1 MYKKFLKKVL
11 LLLLILL
18 VSITLSNC
26 AYSSKEKG
34 GYFKKLHSNLPVDG
48 GYQKLK
54 DGRVLIY
61 AGEAGN
67 IIFDP
72 KTDTFRKTAKAKK
85 GIELTSS
92 AALAD
97 GRVLFVGPYAI
108 HAPTDE
114 LDLYSLVADDLF
126 KKRLKKYRIVEST
139 LTDSEIRELSR
150 QVYLEEYAS
159 LYEDEREKLLL
170 PYLKKNPELM
180 KKYNDCVAE
189 YEQSMHGQIYDPV
202 TETFEYTKGKLNI
215 RRFDTTLVLLKNGNV
230 LIMGG
235 QTPRDRKIPIGI
247 ADEGMSTRA
256 GRMEIYNPETETFSL
271 VNNTTPIYNVVDAF
285 LLKDGRVFI
294 IYSGK
299 YTIYD
304 PEKNIFSETGRL
316 IKYKQHLKL
325 SDDKILFF
333 VGSDTT
339 FETFKLP
346 KHSHNHQS
354 YLYYFKEY
362 NISEIVIYDINKKEY
377 KDGGH
382 LLIPRGGSDQ
392 FTFGLI
398 ELKDGNILVFGGED
412 KAEERKLGDTV
423 LEKKDAEIYNPK
435 TGISKVIKKMNY
447 GRVNDEAIL
456 LDDGRVLLYCGNHS
470 IAKDIELKNIEL
482 YIPEK

>member
-1 MYKKFLKKVL
+1 M
-11 LLLLILL
+11 
-18 VSITLSNC
+18 
-26 AYSSKEKG
+26 
-34 GYFKKLHSNLPVDG
+34 
-48 GYQKLK
+48 
-54 DGRVLIY
+54 
-61 AGEAGN
+61 
-67 IIFDP
+67 
-72 KTDTFRKTAKAKK
+72 
-85 GIELTSS
+85 
-92 AALAD
+92 
-97 GRVLFVGPYAI
+97 
-108 HAPTDE
+108 
-114 LDLYSLVADDLF
+114 
-126 KKRLKKYRIVEST
+126 KKYRIVESA

-215 RRFDTTLVLLKNGNV
+215 RRFDTKLVLLKNGNV

-235 QTPRDRKIPIGI
+235 QTPRDNRVPIGI
-247 ADEGMSTRA
+247 ADEGMSIRA

-333 VGSDTT
+333 VGPDTT

-377 KDGGH
+377 KDGGWLADGLANNRYVSGVGTN
-382 LLIPRGGSDQ
+382 LLSTVIAGAYQCGIRDFDTQ
-392 FTFGLI
+392 LAYEACLKN
-398 ELKDGNILVFGGED
+398 ELDGNN
-412 KAEERKLGDTV
+412 RPLGAGKVDTKEFV
-423 LEKKDAEIYNPK
+423 
-435 TGISKVIKKMNY
+435 TY
-447 GRVNDEAIL
+447 GYVPHQAN
-456 LDDGRVLLYCGNHS
+456 VLLFCRSLAHCS
-470 IAKDIELKNIEL
+470 L
-482 YIPEK
+482 P

>member
-34 GYFKKLHSNLPVDG
+34 GYFKKLHSNIPVAGSARKVNDG
-48 GYQKLK
+48 KI
-54 DGRVLIY
+54 LIY
-61 AGEAGN
+61 GEVGN

-72 KTDTFRKTAKAKK
+72 KTDTFRKTVLAKK
-85 GIELTSS
+85 GIGLVSS
-92 AALAD
+92 VSLAD

-114 LDLYSLVADDLF
+114 LKLYSLVADDLF

-139 LTDSEIRELSR
+139 LTDSEIRNLRR

-189 YEQSMHGQIYDPV
+189 YEQSMHGQIYNPV

-215 RRFDTTLVLLKNGNV
+215 RRFDTKLVLLKNGNV

-235 QTPRDRKIPIGI
+235 KTPRDRKIPIGI

-333 VGSDTT
+333 VGPDTT

-382 LLIPRGGSDQ
+382 LLIPRGGSDL

-456 LDDGRVLLYCGNHS
+456 LDDGRVLLYGGNYLEP
-470 IAKDIELKNIEL
+470 KRIEL

>member
-1 MYKKFLKKVL
+1 MYKKFLKKSLV
-11 LLLLILL
+11 LLLILL

-34 GYFKKLHSNLPVDG
+34 GYFKKLHSDIPVAG
-48 GYQKLK
+48 SARKVN
-54 DGRVLIY
+54 DGRILIY
-61 AGEAGN
+61 GEVGN

-72 KTDTFRKTAKAKK
+72 KTDTFRKTVLAKK
-85 GIELTSS
+85 GIGLVSS
-92 AALAD
+92 VSLAD
-97 GRVLFVGPYAI
+97 GRVLFVGPNAI
-108 HAPTDE
+108 EDAPTDE
-114 LDLYSLVADDLF
+114 LKLYSLVEDDLF

-139 LTDSEIRELSR
+139 LTDSEIRNLRR

-215 RRFDTTLVLLKNGNV
+215 RRFDTNLVLLKNGNV

-235 QTPRDRKIPIGI
+235 KTPRDRKIPIGI

-304 PEKNIFSETGRL
+304 PEKNIFSESGCL

-333 VGSDTT
+333 VGPDTK

-377 KDGGH
+377 KNGGH
-382 LLIPRGGSDQ
+382 LLIPRGGSDL

-447 GRVNDEAIL
+447 GRVNDKAIL
-456 LDDGRVLLYCGNHS
+456 LDDGRVLLYGSNYLEP
-470 IAKDIELKNIEL
+470 KRIEL

>member
-1 MYKKFLKKVL
+1 MFKKFLKKVL

-34 GYFKKLHSNLPVDG
+34 GYFKKLHSNIPVAGSARKVNDG
-48 GYQKLK
+48 KI
-54 DGRVLIY
+54 LIY
-61 AGEAGN
+61 GEVGN

-72 KTDTFRKTAKAKK
+72 KTDTFRKTVLAKK
-85 GIELTSS
+85 GIGLVSS
-92 AALAD
+92 VSLAD
-97 GRVLFVGPYAI
+97 GRVLFVGPNAI
-108 HAPTDE
+108 EDAPTDE
-114 LDLYSLVADDLF
+114 LKLYSLVADDLF

-139 LTDSEIRELSR
+139 LTDSEIRNLRR

-189 YEQSMHGQIYDPV
+189 YEQSMHGQIYNPV

-215 RRFDTTLVLLKNGNV
+215 RRFDTKLVLLKNGNV

-235 QTPRDRKIPIGI
+235 KTPRDRKIPIGI
-247 ADEGMSTRA
+247 ADEGMSIRA

-333 VGSDTT
+333 VGPDTT

-382 LLIPRGGSDQ
+382 LLIPRGGSDL

-447 GRVNDEAIL
+447 GRVNDKAIL
-456 LDDGRVLLYCGNHS
+456 LDDGRVLLYGSNYLEP
-470 IAKDIELKNIEL
+470 KRIEL
-482 YIPEK
+482 YVKEHMV

>member
-1 MYKKFLKKVL
+1 MFKKFLKKVL

-34 GYFKKLHSNLPVDG
+34 GYFKKLHSNIPVAGSARKVNDG
-48 GYQKLK
+48 KI
-54 DGRVLIY
+54 LIY
-61 AGEAGN
+61 GEVGN

-72 KTDTFRKTAKAKK
+72 KTDTFRKTVLAKK
-85 GIELTSS
+85 GIGLVSS
-92 AALAD
+92 VSLAD
-97 GRVLFVGPYAI
+97 GRVLFVGPNAI
-108 HAPTDE
+108 EDAPTDE
-114 LDLYSLVADDLF
+114 LKLYSLVADDLF

-139 LTDSEIRELSR
+139 LTDSEIRNLRR

-189 YEQSMHGQIYDPV
+189 YEQSMHGQIYNPV

-215 RRFDTTLVLLKNGNV
+215 RRFDTKLVLLKNGNV

-235 QTPRDRKIPIGI
+235 KTPRDRKIPIGI
-247 ADEGMSTRA
+247 ADEGMSIRA

-333 VGSDTT
+333 VGPDTT

-447 GRVNDEAIL
+447 GRVNDKAIL
-456 LDDGRVLLYCGNHS
+456 LDDGRVLLYGSNYLEP
-470 IAKDIELKNIEL
+470 KRIEL

>member
-1 MYKKFLKKVL
+1 MYKKFLKKSLV
-11 LLLLILL
+11 LLLILL

-34 GYFKKLHSNLPVDG
+34 GYFKKLHSDIPVAG
-48 GYQKLK
+48 SARKVN
-54 DGRVLIY
+54 DGRILIY
-61 AGEAGN
+61 GEVGN

-72 KTDTFRKTAKAKK
+72 KTDTFRKTVLAKK
-85 GIELTSS
+85 GIGLVSS
-92 AALAD
+92 VSLAD
-97 GRVLFVGPYAI
+97 GRVLFVGPNAI
-108 HAPTDE
+108 EDAPTDE
-114 LDLYSLVADDLF
+114 LKLYSLVADDLF

-139 LTDSEIRELSR
+139 LTDSEIRNLRR

-215 RRFDTTLVLLKNGNV
+215 RRFDTNLVLLKNGNV

-235 QTPRDRKIPIGI
+235 KTPRDRKIPIGI

-304 PEKNIFSETGRL
+304 PEKNIFSESGRL

-333 VGSDTT
+333 VGPDTK

-377 KDGGH
+377 KNGGH
-382 LLIPRGGSDQ
+382 LLIPRGGSDL

-435 TGISKVIKKMNY
+435 IGISKVIKKMNY
-447 GRVNDEAIL
+447 GRVNDKAIL
-456 LDDGRVLLYCGNHS
+456 LDDGRVLLYGSNYLEP
-470 IAKDIELKNIEL
+470 KRIEL

>member
-34 GYFKKLHSNLPVDG
+34 GYFKKLHSDIPVAGSARKVNDG
-48 GYQKLK
+48 KI
-54 DGRVLIY
+54 LIY
-61 AGEAGN
+61 GEVGN

-72 KTDTFRKTAKAKK
+72 KTDTFRKTVLAKK
-85 GIELTSS
+85 GIGLVSS
-92 AALAD
+92 VSLAD
-97 GRVLFVGPYAI
+97 GRVLFVGPNAI
-108 HAPTDE
+108 EDAPTDE
-114 LDLYSLVADDLF
+114 LKLYSLVADDLF

-139 LTDSEIRELSR
+139 LTDSEIRNLRR

-215 RRFDTTLVLLKNGNV
+215 RRSDTNLVLLKNGNV

-304 PEKNIFSETGRL
+304 PEKNIFSETGCL

-333 VGSDTT
+333 VGPDTT

-346 KHSHNHQS
+346 QHSHNHQS

-456 LDDGRVLLYCGNHS
+456 LDDGRVLLYGSNYLEP
-470 IAKDIELKNIEL
+470 KRIEL

>member
-108 HAPTDE
+108 HSPTDE

-126 KKRLKKYRIVEST
+126 KKRLKKYRIVESA

-189 YEQSMHGQIYDPV
+189 YEQSMYGQIYDPV

-215 RRFDTTLVLLKNGNV
+215 RRYGVYLVLLKNGNV

-235 QTPRDRKIPIGI
+235 KTPRDNRVPIGI
-247 ADEGMSTRA
+247 SDEGMSERA
-256 GRMEIYNPETETFSL
+256 AQMEIYDPKTQTFSLIPKFLKNPEKWYYVYNPYNFYTIYQLADGEIYNVLGEIYNP
-271 VNNTTPIYNVVDAF
+271 NTNLFKKI
-285 LLKDGRVFI
+285 
-294 IYSGK
+294 
-299 YTIYD
+299 
-304 PEKNIFSETGRL
+304 PELPNRAR
-316 IKYKQHLKL
+316 LKL
-325 SDDKILFF
+325 PDDRIIFI
-333 VGSDTT
+333 G
-339 FETFKLP
+339 E
-346 KHSHNHQS
+346 N
-354 YLYYFKEY
+354 
-362 NISEIVIYDINKKEY
+362 SEDIN
-377 KDGGH
+377 
-382 LLIPRGGSDQ
+382 
-392 FTFGLI
+392 
-398 ELKDGNILVFGGED
+398 
-412 KAEERKLGDTV
+412 A
-423 LEKKDAEIYNPK
+423 YNPK
-435 TGISKVIKKMNY
+435 TNKISLIGKTIIPRGRSYVMTLLNNENILIYDGTNEKLSNPFMGYVRENRLEILNIKTGKST
-447 GRVNDEAIL
+447 L
-456 LDDGRVLLYCGNHS
+456 LKNRYSSSLYYPMLLNDGRIFFVTQDGY
-470 IAKDIELKNIEL
+470 ELF
-482 YIPEK
+482 IPEK

>member
-18 VSITLSNC
+18 VSITLSSC
-26 AYSSKEKG
+26 AYSSIEKG
-34 GYFKKLHSNLPVDG
+34 GYFKKLHSDIPVAGSARKVNDG
-48 GYQKLK
+48 KI
-54 DGRVLIY
+54 LIY
-61 AGEAGN
+61 GEVGN

-72 KTDTFRKTAKAKK
+72 KTDTFRKTVLAKK
-85 GIELTSS
+85 GIGLVSS
-92 AALAD
+92 VSLAD
-97 GRVLFVGPYAI
+97 GRVLFVGPNAI
-108 HAPTDE
+108 EDAPT
-114 LDLYSLVADDLF
+114 
-126 KKRLKKYRIVEST
+126 
-139 LTDSEIRELSR
+139 SEIRELSR
-150 QVYLEEYAS
+150 QVYEEEYAS

-189 YEQSMHGQIYDPV
+189 YEQSMYGQIYDPV

-215 RRFDTTLVLLKNGNV
+215 RRFDTKLVLLKNGNV

-235 QTPRDRKIPIGI
+235 KTPRDRKIPIGI
-247 ADEGMSTRA
+247 ADEGMSIRA

-304 PEKNIFSETGRL
+304 PEKNIFSETGCL

-333 VGSDTT
+333 VGPDTT

-354 YLYYFKEY
+354 YLYYFKQY

-382 LLIPRGGSDQ
+382 LLIPRGGNDMAP
-392 FTFGLI
+392 FGLI

-412 KAEERKLGDTV
+412 KAEERKLGGTV

-456 LDDGRVLLYCGNHS
+456 LDDGRVLLYGGNY
-470 IAKDIELKNIEL
+470 LKPKRIEL

>member
-1 MYKKFLKKVL
+1 MFKKFLKKVL

-34 GYFKKLHSNLPVDG
+34 GYFKKLHSNIPVAGSARKVNDG
-48 GYQKLK
+48 KI
-54 DGRVLIY
+54 LIY
-61 AGEAGN
+61 GEVGN

-72 KTDTFRKTAKAKK
+72 KTDTFRKTVLAKK
-85 GIELTSS
+85 GIGLVSS
-92 AALAD
+92 VSLAD
-97 GRVLFVGPYAI
+97 GRVLFVGPNAI
-108 HAPTDE
+108 EDAPTDE
-114 LDLYSLVADDLF
+114 LKLYSLVADDLF

-139 LTDSEIRELSR
+139 LTDSEIRNLRR

-189 YEQSMHGQIYDPV
+189 YEQSMHGQIYNPV

-215 RRFDTTLVLLKNGNV
+215 RRFDTKLVLLKNGNV

-235 QTPRDRKIPIGI
+235 KTPRDRKIPIGI
-247 ADEGMSTRA
+247 ADEGMSIRA

-304 PEKNIFSETGRL
+304 PEKNIFSETGCL

-333 VGSDTT
+333 VGPDTK

-346 KHSHNHQS
+346 QHSHNHQS

-447 GRVNDEAIL
+447 GRVNDKAIL
-456 LDDGRVLLYCGNHS
+456 LDDGRVLLYGSNYLEP
-470 IAKDIELKNIEL
+470 KRIEL

>member
-1 MYKKFLKKVL
+1 MYKKFLKKSLV
-11 LLLLILL
+11 LLLILL
-18 VSITLSNC
+18 ISITLSNC

-34 GYFKKLHSNLPVDG
+34 GYFKKLHSDIPVAGSARKVNDG
-48 GYQKLK
+48 KI
-54 DGRVLIY
+54 LIY
-61 AGEAGN
+61 GEVGN

-72 KTDTFRKTAKAKK
+72 KTDTFRKTVLAKK
-85 GIELTSS
+85 GIGLVSS
-92 AALAD
+92 VSLAD
-97 GRVLFVGPYAI
+97 GRVLFVGPNAI
-108 HAPTDE
+108 EDAPTDE
-114 LDLYSLVADDLF
+114 LKLYSLVEDDLF

-139 LTDSEIRELSR
+139 LTDSEIRNLRR

-235 QTPRDRKIPIGI
+235 RTPRDNRVPIGI
-247 ADEGMSTRA
+247 ADEGMDTRA
-256 GRMEIYNPETETFSL
+256 GMMEIYNPETETFSL

-304 PEKNIFSETGRL
+304 PEKNIFSETGCL

-333 VGSDTT
+333 VGPDTK

-377 KDGGH
+377 KNGGH
-382 LLIPRGGSDQ
+382 LLIPRGGSDL

-435 TGISKVIKKMNY
+435 IGISKVIKKMNY
-447 GRVNDEAIL
+447 GRVNDKAIL
-456 LDDGRVLLYCGNHS
+456 LDDGRVLLYGSNYLEP
-470 IAKDIELKNIEL
+470 KRIEL

>member
-1 MYKKFLKKVL
+1 M
-11 LLLLILL
+11 
-18 VSITLSNC
+18 
-26 AYSSKEKG
+26 
-34 GYFKKLHSNLPVDG
+34 
-48 GYQKLK
+48 
-54 DGRVLIY
+54 
-61 AGEAGN
+61 
-67 IIFDP
+67 
-72 KTDTFRKTAKAKK
+72 
-85 GIELTSS
+85 
-92 AALAD
+92 
-97 GRVLFVGPYAI
+97 
-108 HAPTDE
+108 
-114 LDLYSLVADDLF
+114 
-126 KKRLKKYRIVEST
+126 
-139 LTDSEIRELSR
+139 
-150 QVYLEEYAS
+150 
-159 LYEDEREKLLL
+159 
-170 PYLKKNPELM
+170 M
-180 KKYNDCVAE
+180 YNDCVAE

-215 RRFDTTLVLLKNGNV
+215 RRFDTNLVLLKNGNV

-235 QTPRDRKIPIGI
+235 KTPRDRKIPIGI

-304 PEKNIFSETGRL
+304 PEKNIFSESGRL

-333 VGSDTT
+333 VGPDTK

-377 KDGGH
+377 KNGGH
-382 LLIPRGGSDQ
+382 LLIPRGGSDL

-435 TGISKVIKKMNY
+435 IGISKVIKKMNY
-447 GRVNDEAIL
+447 GRVNDKAIL
-456 LDDGRVLLYCGNHS
+456 LDDGRVLLYGSNYLEP
-470 IAKDIELKNIEL
+470 KRIEL

>member
-1 MYKKFLKKVL
+1 MYKKFLKKSLV
-11 LLLLILL
+11 LLLILL

-34 GYFKKLHSNLPVDG
+34 GYFKKLHSNIPVAGSARKVNDG
-48 GYQKLK
+48 KI
-54 DGRVLIY
+54 LIY
-61 AGEAGN
+61 GEVGN

-72 KTDTFRKTAKAKK
+72 KTDTFRKTVLAKK
-85 GIELTSS
+85 GIGLVSS
-92 AALAD
+92 VSLAD
-97 GRVLFVGPYAI
+97 GRVLFVGPNAI
-108 HAPTDE
+108 EDAPTDE
-114 LDLYSLVADDLF
+114 LKLYSLVADDLF

-139 LTDSEIRELSR
+139 LTDSEIRNLRR

-189 YEQSMHGQIYDPV
+189 YEQSMHGQIYNPV

-215 RRFDTTLVLLKNGNV
+215 RRFDTKLVLLKNGNV

-235 QTPRDRKIPIGI
+235 KTPRDRKIPIGI
-247 ADEGMSTRA
+247 ADEGMSIRA

-333 VGSDTT
+333 VGPDTT

-382 LLIPRGGSDQ
+382 LLIPRGGSDL

-447 GRVNDEAIL
+447 GRVNDKAIL
-456 LDDGRVLLYCGNHS
+456 LDDGRVLLYGSNYLEP
-470 IAKDIELKNIEL
+470 KRIEL

>member
-1 MYKKFLKKVL
+1 MFKKFLKKVL

-34 GYFKKLHSNLPVDG
+34 GYFKKLHSNIPVAGSARKVNDG
-48 GYQKLK
+48 KI
-54 DGRVLIY
+54 LIY
-61 AGEAGN
+61 GEVGN

-72 KTDTFRKTAKAKK
+72 KTDTFRKTVLAKK
-85 GIELTSS
+85 GIGLVSS
-92 AALAD
+92 VSLAD
-97 GRVLFVGPYAI
+97 GRVLFVGPNAI
-108 HAPTDE
+108 EDAPTDE
-114 LDLYSLVADDLF
+114 LKLYSLVADDLF

-139 LTDSEIRELSR
+139 LTDSEIRNLRR

-215 RRFDTTLVLLKNGNV
+215 RRFDTKLVLLKNGNV

-235 QTPRDRKIPIGI
+235 KTPRDRKIPIGI
-247 ADEGMSTRA
+247 ADEGMSIRA

-333 VGSDTT
+333 VGPDTT

-382 LLIPRGGSDQ
+382 LLIPRGGSDL

-447 GRVNDEAIL
+447 GRVNDKAIL
-456 LDDGRVLLYCGNHS
+456 LDDGRVLLYGSNYLEP
-470 IAKDIELKNIEL
+470 KRIEL
-482 YIPEK
+482 YVKEHMV

>member
-1 MYKKFLKKVL
+1 MYKKFLKKSLV
-11 LLLLILL
+11 LLLILL

-34 GYFKKLHSNLPVDG
+34 GYFKKLHSDIPVAGSARKVNDG
-48 GYQKLK
+48 KI
-54 DGRVLIY
+54 LIY
-61 AGEAGN
+61 GEVGN

-72 KTDTFRKTAKAKK
+72 KTDTFRKTVLAKK
-85 GIELTSS
+85 GIGLVSS
-92 AALAD
+92 VSLAD
-97 GRVLFVGPYAI
+97 GRVLFVGPNAI
-108 HAPTDE
+108 EDAPTDE
-114 LDLYSLVADDLF
+114 LKLYSLVEDDLF

-150 QVYLEEYAS
+150 QVYEEEYAS

-215 RRFDTTLVLLKNGNV
+215 RRSDTNLVLLKNGNV

-235 QTPRDRKIPIGI
+235 KTPRDRKIPIGI

-304 PEKNIFSETGRL
+304 PEKNIFFRNR
-316 IKYKQHLKL
+316 
-325 SDDKILFF
+325 
-333 VGSDTT
+333 V
-339 FETFKLP
+339 
-346 KHSHNHQS
+346 S
-354 YLYYFKEY
+354 Y
-362 NISEIVIYDINKKEY
+362 
-377 KDGGH
+377 
-382 LLIPRGGSDQ
+382 
-392 FTFGLI
+392 
-398 ELKDGNILVFGGED
+398 
-412 KAEERKLGDTV
+412 
-423 LEKKDAEIYNPK
+423 
-435 TGISKVIKKMNY
+435 
-447 GRVNDEAIL
+447 
-456 LDDGRVLLYCGNHS
+456 
-470 IAKDIELKNIEL
+470 
-482 YIPEK
+482 

>member
-1 MYKKFLKKVL
+1 MFKKFLKKSLV
-11 LLLLILL
+11 LLLILL
-18 VSITLSNC
+18 ISITLSNC

-34 GYFKKLHSNLPVDG
+34 GYFKKLHSDIPVAGSARKVNDG
-48 GYQKLK
+48 KI
-54 DGRVLIY
+54 LIY
-61 AGEAGN
+61 GEVGN

-72 KTDTFRKTAKAKK
+72 KTDTFRKTVLVKK
-85 GIELTSS
+85 GIGLVSS
-92 AALAD
+92 VSLAD
-97 GRVLFVGPYAI
+97 GRVLFVGPNAI
-108 HAPTDE
+108 EDAPTDE
-114 LDLYSLVADDLF
+114 LKLYSLVADDLF

-139 LTDSEIRELSR
+139 LTDSEIRNLRR

-189 YEQSMHGQIYDPV
+189 YEQSMHGQIYNPV

-215 RRFDTTLVLLKNGNV
+215 RRFDTNLVLLKNGNV

-235 QTPRDRKIPIGI
+235 KTPRDRKIPIGI
-247 ADEGMSTRA
+247 ADEGMSIRA

-333 VGSDTT
+333 VGPDTT

-382 LLIPRGGSDQ
+382 LLIPRGGSDL

-447 GRVNDEAIL
+447 GRVNDKAIL
-456 LDDGRVLLYCGNHS
+456 LDDGRVLLYGSNYLEP
-470 IAKDIELKNIEL
+470 KRIEL

>member
-1 MYKKFLKKVL
+1 MYKKFLKKSLV
-11 LLLLILL
+11 LLLILL

-34 GYFKKLHSNLPVDG
+34 GYFKKLHSDIPVAGSARKVNDG
-48 GYQKLK
+48 KI
-54 DGRVLIY
+54 LIY
-61 AGEAGN
+61 GEVGN

-72 KTDTFRKTAKAKK
+72 KTDTFRKTVLAKK
-85 GIELTSS
+85 GIGLVSS
-92 AALAD
+92 VSLAD
-97 GRVLFVGPYAI
+97 GRVLFVGPNAI
-108 HAPTDE
+108 EDAPTDE
-114 LDLYSLVADDLF
+114 LKLYSLVADDLF

-139 LTDSEIRELSR
+139 LTDSEIRNLRR

-215 RRFDTTLVLLKNGNV
+215 RRSDTNLVLLKNGNV

-304 PEKNIFSETGRL
+304 PEKNIFSETGCL

-333 VGSDTT
+333 VGPDTT

-346 KHSHNHQS
+346 QHSHNHQS
-354 YLYYFKEY
+354 YLYYFKQY

-382 LLIPRGGSDQ
+382 LLIPRGAP
-392 FTFGLI
+392 FGLI

-456 LDDGRVLLYCGNHS
+456 LDDGRVLLYVAT
-470 IAKDIELKNIEL
+470 I
-482 YIPEK
+482 

>member
-1 MYKKFLKKVL
+1 MYKKFLKKSLV
-11 LLLLILL
+11 LLLILL

-34 GYFKKLHSNLPVDG
+34 GYFKKLHSDIPVAG
-48 GYQKLK
+48 SARKVN
-54 DGRVLIY
+54 DGRILIY
-61 AGEAGN
+61 GEVGN

-72 KTDTFRKTAKAKK
+72 KTDTFRKTVLAKK
-85 GIELTSS
+85 GIGLVSS
-92 AALAD
+92 VSLAD
-97 GRVLFVGPYAI
+97 GRVLFVGPNAI
-108 HAPTDE
+108 EDAPTDE
-114 LDLYSLVADDLF
+114 LKLYSLVADDLF

-139 LTDSEIRELSR
+139 LTDSEIRNLRR

-215 RRFDTTLVLLKNGNV
+215 RRFDTNLVLLKNGNV

-304 PEKNIFSETGRL
+304 PEKNIFSESGRL

-333 VGSDTT
+333 VGPDTK

-346 KHSHNHQS
+346 QHSHNHQS

-382 LLIPRGGSDQ
+382 LLIPRGGNDMAP
-392 FTFGLI
+392 FGLI

-435 TGISKVIKKMNY
+435 IGISKVIKKMNY
-447 GRVNDEAIL
+447 GRVNDKAIL
-456 LDDGRVLLYCGNHS
+456 LDDGRVLLYGSNYLEP
-470 IAKDIELKNIEL
+470 KRIEL

>member
-34 GYFKKLHSNLPVDG
+34 GYFKKLHSNIPVAGSARKVNDG
-48 GYQKLK
+48 KI
-54 DGRVLIY
+54 LIY
-61 AGEAGN
+61 GEVGN

-72 KTDTFRKTAKAKK
+72 KTDTFRKTVLAKK
-85 GIELTSS
+85 GIGLVSS
-92 AALAD
+92 VSLAD
-97 GRVLFVGPYAI
+97 GRVLFVGPNAI
-108 HAPTDE
+108 EDAPTDE
-114 LDLYSLVADDLF
+114 LKLYSLVADDLF

-139 LTDSEIRELSR
+139 LTDSEIRNLRR

-189 YEQSMHGQIYDPV
+189 YEQSMHGQIYNPV

-215 RRFDTTLVLLKNGNV
+215 RRFDTKLVLLKNGNV

-235 QTPRDRKIPIGI
+235 KTPRDRKIPIGI

-333 VGSDTT
+333 VGPDTT

-382 LLIPRGGSDQ
+382 LLIPRGGSDL

-447 GRVNDEAIL
+447 GRVNDKAIL
-456 LDDGRVLLYCGNHS
+456 LDDGRVLLYGSNYLEP
-470 IAKDIELKNIEL
+470 KRIEL